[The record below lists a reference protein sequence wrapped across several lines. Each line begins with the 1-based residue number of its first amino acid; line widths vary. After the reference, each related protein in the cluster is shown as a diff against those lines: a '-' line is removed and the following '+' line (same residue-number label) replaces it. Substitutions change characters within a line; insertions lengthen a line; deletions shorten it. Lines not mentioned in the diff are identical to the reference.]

1 MFRAAKYADD
11 SERTFVGV
19 SYFSPPP
26 TGANEAERER
36 AVIETGA
43 IEARG
48 DTVLGAICI
57 EVCRQVRGKAAL
69 LSILYGE
76 TQYVIA
82 AQGFTVGAYSRKNA
96 LAGHALYAGDDLF
109 IVPDLAADKRFA
121 ENPWVNGEVARF
133 RHYAAS
139 LVRPHGR
146 LPVGVVSF
154 LDDKPRPSMSPAER
168 DVMLAAAADAAAR
181 IVQIS
186 QDRNTAP
193 D

>member
-1 MFRAAKYADD
+1 M
-11 SERTFVGV
+11 GV

-36 AVIETGA
+36 AVIESGA
-43 IEARG
+43 IDARG
-48 DTVLGAICI
+48 DTVLGTICV
-57 EVCRQVRGKAAL
+57 ELCRQVRGKAAL

-82 AQGFTVGAYSRKNA
+82 AHGFAIGAYSRKNS
-96 LAGHALYAGDDLF
+96 LSGHALYADDDLF
-109 IVPDLAADKRFA
+109 VVPDLAADKRFA

-133 RHYAAS
+133 RFYTAS
-139 LVRPHGR
+139 LIRPHGR
-146 LPVGVVSF
+146 LPVGVISV
-154 LDDKPRPSMSPAER
+154 LDDKPRPSISPAER
-168 DVMLAAAADAAAR
+168 EVMLAAAADMAAR

-193 D
+193 VPD